1 MKRKRFIKLLMKD
14 GYSRN
19 DARACADYVVFKCR
33 RVSENNALAKV
44 IFDDGRRIDI
54 NRYSYAAEFALHS
67 ESIVKMGEL
76 MRRAME
82 EAIRNPPNDK
92 IVRKIRLTCARS
104 NSRISTLGTLEIA
117 ARKCELNLE
126 GVDY

>member
-1 MKRKRFIKLLMKD
+1 MKRKRFIKLMIAD

-19 DARACADYVVFKCR
+19 EARLCADCVVFKCR

-54 NRYSYAAEFALHS
+54 NRYSYAAEFDFRTNYTKNL
-67 ESIVKMGEL
+67 VKMGEL

-82 EAIRNPPNDK
+82 EALRLPPNDK
-92 IVRKIRLTCARS
+92 IVRKVKLIRARS
-104 NSRISTLGTLEIA
+104 NSRISTLEIA